1 MFTLNWT
8 FRNTHKWCK
17 SFDNLASLEV
27 FLYTCGLVSHPD
39 IINIYYV
46 DGDGVNKVLKEQ

>member
-8 FRNTHKWCK
+8 FRNTHKWSK
-17 SFDNLASLEV
+17 VFENLDSLEV

-39 IINIYYV
+39 IVSVHFVEN
-46 DGDGVNKVLKEQ
+46 GNKIVLKETS